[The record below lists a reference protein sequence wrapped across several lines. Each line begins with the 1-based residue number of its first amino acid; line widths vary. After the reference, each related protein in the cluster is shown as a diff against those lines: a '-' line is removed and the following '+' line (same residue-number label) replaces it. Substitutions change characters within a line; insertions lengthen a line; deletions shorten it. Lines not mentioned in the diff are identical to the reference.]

1 MLTTLRYRATCF
13 ALLLAVRAEAQT
25 ATHISF
31 STVVRV
37 SLQIDSA
44 STAEFTARNFDLR
57 VARDDASASATSEI
71 QLVKRAGVH
80 TGSLVRLSASG
91 LHAAS
96 GVIDVLD
103 SLGHPALTLRLSD
116 VVIVSDH
123 LTLSSARANLEQ
135 QRIVQQEALSA
146 LTMEYQEAQREL
158 ATAEELNKTQGM
170 SRMDLARARDR
181 ASDLQRRI
189 DLQKQRQTLLASQQ
203 MDQGPVDETVSL
215 RFNKMEIESHEP
227 GGSGTITVGSRPPKG

>member
-1 MLTTLRYRATCF
+1 MITTLRHRTSCF
-13 ALLLAVRAEAQT
+13 VLLFAIRAEAQT
-25 ATHISF
+25 ATHVSF

-44 STAEFTARNFDLR
+44 ASAEFMARNFDLR

-80 TGSLVRLSASG
+80 TGSLIRLSASG
-91 LHAAS
+91 QHATS

-146 LTMEYQEAQREL
+146 LTTDYQEAQREL
-158 ATAEELNKTQGM
+158 ATAEELNKMRGT

-181 ASDLQRRI
+181 ASDLQRRL
-189 DLQKQRQTLLASQQ
+189 DLQKQRQALLASQQ
-203 MDQGPVDETVSL
+203 ADQGPVDETVSL
-215 RFNKMEIESHEP
+215 HFGKMEIESHEP
-227 GGSGTITVGSRPPKG
+227 GGSGTITVGSRPPNG